1 MADNLLYDE
10 GTGKPIATDEIA
22 TIHYQKIKIIDG
34 TPDSTSPILGDSSNG
49 LDVDVT
55 RVQGI
60 VTVSASS
67 LPLPSGAATETTLSG
82 LNSKVSTCNTGAVT
96 VSSSVLPSGAA
107 TAANQV
113 TEVSH
118 LSSIATYT
126 NVTSSFADSIAS
138 YTGAVSA
145 AVADIPSTIAIID
158 SAPPALSI
166 FSSGVRIDSDTSP
179 VTTNGDAHPFV
190 FNDKGRLK
198 VSTVPAPLAATT
210 GNITAAGQSIT
221 MDVTRCSNIMFF
233 CSGTFSGSNC
243 AFEGSLDGT
252 NWFTVQS
259 VRSNANTVEVSTG
272 AISAPPAYAWETS
285 VNGLYRFRVRA
296 TAFTSGTQSW
306 VLYPG
311 IYATEP
317 IPAIQSQA
325 MTISSG
331 TVTAN
336 LGTGGTGATS
346 LGKAEDAVAASG
358 DTGVAVFAVRR
369 DAPATNVSGAGDYAE
384 LAVSG
389 QGAAWASLTPSVGGG
404 WSVSRLISAATTNAT
419 NVKGSA
425 GTLGGWYL
433 FNTNAAVRYLKIY
446 NKATAPTVGSDTPF
460 MTIPIPAG
468 GGANIEF
475 PNGIALGT
483 GIGFAITTGVADAD
497 TGAVAANEI
506 VVNLLYK

>member
-1 MADNLLYDE
+1 MADNVE
-10 GTGKPIATDEIA
+10 VASGTGVVVATRDIGGGVHAEKMLLVEPTTNA
-22 TIHYQKIKIIDG
+22 
-34 TPDSTSPILGDSSNG
+34 PAPGDASNG

-145 AVADIPSTIAIID
+145 AVAIID

-166 FSSGVRIDSDTSP
+166 FSSGVRIDSDTSQ
-179 VTTNGDAHPFV
+179 VTTDGDAHPFV

>member
-1 MADNLLYDE
+1 MADNVE
-10 GTGKPIATDEIA
+10 VASGTGVIVATRDVGGGVHVEKMLIVEPTTNAPAPGDA
-22 TIHYQKIKIIDG
+22 TY
-34 TPDSTSPILGDSSNG
+34 G

-55 RVQGI
+55 R
-60 VTVSASS
+60 SA
-67 LPLPSGAATETTLSG
+67 LPAGASTEATLSA
-82 LNSKVSTCNTGAVT
+82 LNGKVTACNTGAVT
-96 VSSSVLPSGAA
+96 VSSSALPTGAA
-107 TAANQV
+107 TAANQ
-113 TEVSH
+113 TTGITH
-118 LSSIATYT
+118 LSSIA
-126 NVTSSFADSIAS
+126 NNTSNIFGAADSTDINVSSILTSIADFPS
-138 YTGAVSA
+138 TVSIFDNTLATYNICVAGVRRDADSSPVSA
-145 AVADIPSTIAIID
+145 DDRS
-158 SAPPALSI
+158 
-166 FSSGVRIDSDTSP
+166 
-179 VTTNGDAHPFV
+179 HPLV

-198 VSTVPAPLAATT
+198 VSTAPAPLPATT
-210 GNITAAGQSIT
+210 GNITAAAQSVT
-221 MDVTRCSNIMFF
+221 MDVTRCSNVMFF
-233 CSGTFSGSNC
+233 CVGAFTGSNC
-243 AFEGSLDGT
+243 AFEGSLDGS
-252 NWFTVQS
+252 NWFSVQA
-259 VRSNANTVEVSTG
+259 VRSNANTVETTTG
-272 AISAPPAYAWETS
+272 ALSAAPAYAWEAS
-285 VNGLYRFRVRA
+285 VNGLFRFRVRA
-296 TAFTSGTQSW
+296 TAFTSGTQGW
-306 VLYPG
+306 TLYPG

-317 IPAIQSQA
+317 IPAVQTAA

-384 LAVSG
+384 IAVSA
-389 QGAAWASLTPSVGGG
+389 QGAVWGSLTPSVGGG

-475 PNGIALGT
+475 PNGIAMGT